1 MSNKNKNNDKPS
13 VQKVKSLLN
22 AQSTLDLKKQVE
34 KEMQEDLKNLSTAE
48 LIERS
53 VLAPMISLEPNDP
66 EEDEKIARKKEGNMI
81 DKLDGGMGAVL

>member
-1 MSNKNKNNDKPS
+1 MSNNNKDRPS

-34 KEMQEDLKNLSTAE
+34 KEMQEDLRSLSTAE

-53 VLAPMISLEPNDP
+53 VLAPMISTEPPDP
-66 EEDEKIARKKEGNMI
+66 EEDEKIACKKEGNMI

>member
-1 MSNKNKNNDKPS
+1 MSNNNKDRPS

-34 KEMQEDLKNLSTAE
+34 KEMQEDLRSLSTAE

-53 VLAPMISLEPNDP
+53 VLAPMISTEPP
-66 EEDEKIARKKEGNMI
+66 IPRRTKK
-81 DKLDGGMGAVL
+81 

>member
-1 MSNKNKNNDKPS
+1 MPNNKQDKPS

-22 AQSTLDLKKQVE
+22 AQSTIDLKKQVE
-34 KEMQEDLKNLSTAE
+34 RELNTNAKSLTTAE

-53 VLAPMISLEPNDP
+53 VLTPMISLDPPDP
-66 EEDEKIARKKEGNMI
+66 EEDEKIARQKEGNMI

>member
-34 KEMQEDLKNLSTAE
+34 KEMQEDLKSLSTAE

>member
-81 DKLDGGMGAVL
+81 DKLDGGIGAVL

>member
-1 MSNKNKNNDKPS
+1 
-13 VQKVKSLLN
+13 
-22 AQSTLDLKKQVE
+22 
-34 KEMQEDLKNLSTAE
+34 MQEDLKNLSTAE